1 MMEQSPINFSALPT
15 RFFRLFIVINMLAI
29 GLSSCSSPPKPK
41 LEKVRIIT
49 VDPGHFH
56 AALVQKYYHPGVDT
70 NVFVYAPEGPELIR
84 HLELIDAYNNRA
96 ETPTAWA
103 EHIYVGPDFLEKMVS
118 GKEGNVVVIAGNNGN
133 KLNYIS
139 TSVNNR
145 FHVLADKPLI
155 IRAADF
161 AGLESIFK
169 KAEQQGTLL
178 YDIMTER
185 YEITSQIQRELMQ
198 LPELFGTLAPGSPR
212 DPSVIKESVHHFFK
226 EVSGKPLVRPAWF
239 FDTAQQGEGLVDVT
253 THLVDLVQWTCFPEE
268 TIDYRK
274 DIQMLSSGR
283 SASNLS
289 IKQFSRVTAL
299 TDFPEFL
306 RKDVTADSILSVF
319 SNGEMTYTLRGI
331 HARVS
336 VRWDFEA
343 GAGRGDTHYSLMRGT
358 RAQLVIRQGEEQQF
372 KPVLYIEPVAGAQDQ
387 IADAFRSVA
396 EKYPG
401 VSLAKDGAV
410 YRVVIPE
417 SYHNGHEAHFSEV
430 FKKYLEYLREGNMPE
445 WETPNML
452 AKYYTTTL
460 ALEMAAKN

>member
-1 MMEQSPINFSALPT
+1 
-15 RFFRLFIVINMLAI
+15 
-29 GLSSCSSPPKPK
+29 
-41 LEKVRIIT
+41 
-49 VDPGHFH
+49 
-56 AALVQKYYHPGVDT
+56 
-70 NVFVYAPEGPELIR
+70 
-84 HLELIDAYNNRA
+84 
-96 ETPTAWA
+96 
-103 EHIYVGPDFLEKMVS
+103 
-118 GKEGNVVVIAGNNGN
+118 
-133 KLNYIS
+133 
-139 TSVNNR
+139 
-145 FHVLADKPLI
+145 
-155 IRAADF
+155 
-161 AGLESIFK
+161 
-169 KAEQQGTLL
+169 
-178 YDIMTER
+178 
-185 YEITSQIQRELMQ
+185 
-198 LPELFGTLAPGSPR
+198 
-212 DPSVIKESVHHFFK
+212 
-226 EVSGKPLVRPAWF
+226 VRPAWF

-289 IKQFSRVTAL
+289 IKQFSRVTGL

-430 FKKYLEYLREGNMPE
+430 FKKYLEYLREGNIPE